1 MTHLVDLRKKPY
13 SLDEEAISWIEETI
27 AQMTLDEKNRSPL
40 CQHGEPANRRI
51 SDWSIK

>member
-27 AQMTLDEKNRSPL
+27 AQMTLDEKSVTSL
-40 CQHGEPANRRI
+40 STWGASGQKTI
-51 SDWSIK
+51 